1 VIWLSTLACGYDR
14 VFGVCVSFVKRNSS
28 CLAKR
33 KISMQF
39 PFIFFISHLQHLV
52 LLQTPPNLQALIPIP
67 WLFVG

>member
-1 VIWLSTLACGYDR
+1 
-14 VFGVCVSFVKRNSS
+14 
-28 CLAKR
+28 
-33 KISMQF
+33 MQF